1 MRIPKTISHFP
12 DFTLTVPYRIHSV
25 RQLTKAAICVA
36 LLAGACMAGT
46 DPPTPQ
52 QELQLTGTDN
62 PATSH
67 SPTFQQ
73 RYPRYQLRPGD
84 TFSLEFAFTPEFNQT
99 ITVLPDGFI
108 NLRGAGD
115 LHIAGKTVPELTAA
129 ILGAYDKI
137 LNKPSIIV
145 SLKDFEKPYFIAS
158 GQVQHPGKYELRADT
173 TLVEGI
179 AIAGGLTDSAKHS
192 QVLLFRKVSSDW
204 MEGRILDVKKMLN
217 RKNLSED
224 LHLKP
229 GDMII
234 VPQSKVSKIRRYIP
248 ATGLGIGINY

>member
-1 MRIPKTISHFP
+1 MRIAKKIPHFP
-12 DFTLTVPYRIHSV
+12 VFTLTASYRIHGG
-25 RQLTKAAICVA
+25 RQVTKAVVCVA
-36 LLAGACMAGT
+36 LLAGTCMAGT
-46 DPPTPQ
+46 DPPTPKQ
-52 QELQLTGTDN
+52 GLQLTGSDN
-62 PATSH
+62 SDTSR

-108 NLRGAGD
+108 NLRGVGD

-217 RKNLSED
+217 QKNLSED

>member
-1 MRIPKTISHFP
+1 
-12 DFTLTVPYRIHSV
+12 
-25 RQLTKAAICVA
+25 
-36 LLAGACMAGT
+36 
-46 DPPTPQ
+46 
-52 QELQLTGTDN
+52 
-62 PATSH
+62 
-67 SPTFQQ
+67 
-73 RYPRYQLRPGD
+73 
-84 TFSLEFAFTPEFNQT
+84 
-99 ITVLPDGFI
+99 
-108 NLRGAGD
+108 
-115 LHIAGKTVPELTAA
+115 
-129 ILGAYDKI
+129 
-137 LNKPSIIV
+137 
-145 SLKDFEKPYFIAS
+145 
-158 GQVQHPGKYELRADT
+158 LRADT

-217 RKNLSED
+217 QKNLSED